1 MIRSDVGSWNDK
13 IPESDR
19 TGESDTCAQ
28 AVSAEAGSTQACT
41 PAKVRVPESS
51 RSRLQASEATCGVS
65 LSVDPHICRDVYTAQ
80 DVLTRWNGG
89 DL

>member
-13 IPESDR
+13 IPGSDR
-19 TGESDTCAQ
+19 TGEGGKPQ
-28 AVSAEAGSTQACT
+28 AVSAEAGSTQACA

-51 RSRLQASEATCGVS
+51 RSRLQVSEATCGVS

-80 DVLTRWNGG
+80 DVLTRWNGA